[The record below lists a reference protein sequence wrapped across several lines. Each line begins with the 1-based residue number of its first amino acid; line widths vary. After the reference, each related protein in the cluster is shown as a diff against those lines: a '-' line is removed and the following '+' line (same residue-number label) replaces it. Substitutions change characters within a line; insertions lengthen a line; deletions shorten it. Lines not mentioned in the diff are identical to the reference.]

1 MADSEAILATQ
12 EPGLQHHFDDS
23 AQQLESSTLG
33 MWVFLVTEVMFF
45 GGMFGAYTVYRNMY
59 PEAFA
64 STSHF
69 MNVTIGA
76 INTGVLIFSS
86 FTMVL
91 AVRSAQLGQKK
102 ALIAFL
108 VLTLILGCVFL
119 SLKYVEYHEKWVDHH
134 IPGPGFQYADS
145 RYVHQAQILFYL
157 YFAMTGMH
165 AIHMIVG
172 AGLLITLIV
181 MAARNRFS
189 SSVVYPSRD
198 DRPLLALRRYRLDFP
213 LPASVLNRT
222 HKMTHQAVP
231 VKVYAAVFGALLVLT
246 ITTVAVSK
254 LELGEYNFIVAM
266 TIAVI
271 KGTLVVMF
279 FMDVRRASS
288 MTKLFIGA
296 GFFWLAILL
305 VFLLSDYLSRGWLL
319 NIHWL

>member
-1 MADSEAILATQ
+1 MADSEAILATE

-45 GGMFGAYTVYRNMY
+45 FFFFGAYTVYRNMY

-134 IPGPGFQYADS
+134 IPGPDFQYADS
-145 RYVHQAQILFYL
+145 RYAHQAQILFYL

-189 SSVVYPSRD
+189 SRWYTPVEMIGLYWHFVD
-198 DRPLLALRRYRLDFP
+198 IVWIFLFPLLYLIG
-213 LPASVLNRT
+213 
-222 HKMTHQAVP
+222 H
-231 VKVYAAVFGALLVLT
+231 
-246 ITTVAVSK
+246 
-254 LELGEYNFIVAM
+254 
-266 TIAVI
+266 
-271 KGTLVVMF
+271 
-279 FMDVRRASS
+279 
-288 MTKLFIGA
+288 TK
-296 GFFWLAILL
+296 
-305 VFLLSDYLSRGWLL
+305 
-319 NIHWL
+319 

>member
-1 MADSEAILATQ
+1 LADSEAILAPQ
-12 EPGLQHHFDDS
+12 EPGLRHHFDDS
-23 AQQLESSTLG
+23 AQQLEASTLG

-45 GGMFGAYTVYRNMY
+45 GGMFGAYIVYRNMY

-91 AVRSAQLGQKK
+91 AVRSAQLRQKK

-108 VLTLILGCVFL
+108 ILTLILGCVFL

-134 IPGPGFQYADS
+134 IPGPGFQYADA
-145 RYVHQAQILFYL
+145 RYFHQAQILFYL

-165 AIHMIVG
+165 AIHMMVG

-189 SSVVYPSRD
+189 SGWYTPVEMIGLYWHFVD
-198 DRPLLALRRYRLDFP
+198 IVWIFLFPLLYL
-213 LPASVLNRT
+213 
-222 HKMTHQAVP
+222 
-231 VKVYAAVFGALLVLT
+231 
-246 ITTVAVSK
+246 
-254 LELGEYNFIVAM
+254 
-266 TIAVI
+266 
-271 KGTLVVMF
+271 
-279 FMDVRRASS
+279 
-288 MTKLFIGA
+288 IG
-296 GFFWLAILL
+296 
-305 VFLLSDYLSRGWLL
+305 
-319 NIHWL
+319 HTQ

>member
-1 MADSEAILATQ
+1 MADSEAILAPQ
-12 EPGLQHHFDDS
+12 EPGLRHHFDDS
-23 AQQLESSTLG
+23 AQQLEASTLG

-45 GGMFGAYTVYRNMY
+45 GGMFGAYIVYRNMY

-91 AVRSAQLGQKK
+91 AVRSAQLRQKK

-108 VLTLILGCVFL
+108 ILTLILGCVFL

-134 IPGPGFQYADS
+134 IPGPGFQYADP
-145 RYVHQAQILFYL
+145 RYFHQAQILFYL

-165 AIHMIVG
+165 AIHMMVG

-189 SSVVYPSRD
+189 SGWYTPVEMIGLYWHFVD
-198 DRPLLALRRYRLDFP
+198 IVWIFLFPLLYLI
-213 LPASVLNRT
+213 
-222 HKMTHQAVP
+222 
-231 VKVYAAVFGALLVLT
+231 GLT
-246 ITTVAVSK
+246 Q
-254 LELGEYNFIVAM
+254 
-266 TIAVI
+266 
-271 KGTLVVMF
+271 
-279 FMDVRRASS
+279 
-288 MTKLFIGA
+288 
-296 GFFWLAILL
+296 
-305 VFLLSDYLSRGWLL
+305 
-319 NIHWL
+319 